1 MKQGLRM
8 RCRRITSGFL
18 AFTMT
23 AILVLGDA
31 GAAFASTDGSK
42 FYKDG
47 SDLGGEGYS
56 MATSSNA
63 SFKNHSEDEVV
74 MSIFSSD
81 DSDFRAGGTFFLD
94 VHLKNETGTTIT
106 NGVLDFTGKKLRES
120 GAYFEDPKE
129 DVVSDGIIEID
140 EEPEEEGAGIQIQ
153 DLENDLIDGE
163 LDMAS
168 FDTSFAQDEEDG
180 KDNAIEAGET
190 GKKENKAEEKEED
203 EEELLQ
209 KLEGIELA
217 PGQIYTARFVCE
229 VDEDLEKAKNMHVN
243 FRFRGETE
251 EKKINKQEKFQ
262 YVANHLNMGE
272 IRFEDGNEVKTGE
285 TVTMGIH
292 TSMFDFD
299 SILTNKKVEDEL
311 LASASNAGAATPSNA
326 QTATPSNT
334 DEDEE
339 WEEED
344 NDDFVVDLGKV
355 KYEIQMINAKLNDF
369 EIRDALVSDANE
381 NMMVCSFRVSKKVNP
396 GVYFGKVIQKT
407 KEKSKT
413 YTSSQGFAL
422 IVNGDGDVTLETKVE
437 GSDAIVTVSGPVD
450 SFPDADQLAVA
461 AKEITVMSEEIAED
475 SDKMEQVQNAIE
487 KKAQE
492 ENIDVKAFKA
502 LDIKLYADGQEVE
515 PTGPIRVAFKNV
527 KLEDKLASVEAAAEE
542 ATEEAAAEESKNP
555 IAKLFEVFSADK
567 GQKADEVVTAEEA
580 VAKAAEEN
588 SESKVEVWHLPDESE
603 EIGQTFEV
611 STDEETGDVVMDT
624 DHFSI
629 YIVVNTGL
637 GGKDLK
643 VHVEHWIDY
652 NTIDGN
658 ATDASHVLLDTN
670 TDDQGRRYG
679 YYTKDDIYNRHTQTM
694 EKKNHYRGKLYT
706 PDEFSL
712 PNGLEDQTIEGLSK
726 VCLAK
731 ENKQWKN
738 KNYWI
743 NEVWISNKTS
753 NLNKQDWS
761 GTVEKYYIERDKS
774 TGNIVSVKNASG
786 KNLGVNPKVTLT
798 KDSVVR
804 FWYKE
809 KVVTEKYKQPVTFWD
824 HNVGGTVPD
833 GGGHNVGSNQ
843 GTNSS
848 VNFTGSG
855 RWKMGAGQPVS
866 GNGSDW
872 ANTNKSPLG
881 HLNKGNTADQATGIT
896 TGSGVERDYNN
907 GYVIV
912 KNEVKASLNSSGNLQ
927 YSDYIKQPKFF
938 QETKSG
944 STYLT
949 KQING
954 YNLGF
959 KQEGDTYTLSTV
971 YKGDGSEVSSIN
983 KLEKVK
989 YSAHNNGSDTNIY
1002 SNEFWPL
1009 DDVESYPGK
1018 DSKGKGSD
1026 DGKAHNWH
1034 FAMRYDFGFKV
1045 GDYEGP
1051 INYYFRGDDDFWL
1064 FVDGKKIIDLGGIHS
1079 AVGESVDLR
1088 KVVDFTDRE
1097 KEHKVSVFYMERGG
1111 YGSCCYM
1118 QFTIPNCSKSWPIPT
1133 VDKTSASV
1141 KKEWEDYSSPVRP
1154 TSIQVELVRREK
1166 RNNKPSSV
1174 VVVLDEKTLPI
1185 NGKWEYTWDNLP
1197 VENVS
1202 NSNIKYIYEVR
1213 EKGTPKGYIKSE
1225 STTNTIT
1232 KIVNK
1237 LDPVKVNV
1245 TKTWNDDNDRDGNR
1259 PDKLKLELWWSKDG
1273 GKTWAVYPDSKAK
1286 VEVDVPKDSN
1296 SHTYTFSNL
1305 PKYSGNTEIQYRVYE
1320 MNGQSRLAS
1329 KGATLTGNKGKNY
1342 TLDELKFDQA
1352 DNGDVTAATSLKN
1365 SYVPETVER
1374 TVEKKWVDVPEYMEN
1389 SIEVGLYE
1397 QDSTGLFQWEGGW
1410 EKPKNWQNPVTLKKD
1425 KNSSVKTATYTWT
1438 KLPKYRNH
1446 GTLIKYEIYELDK
1459 GQKIEGS
1466 GIHTFDGYNYKVE
1479 PGKQITYSENNGKVT
1494 VTNTLIKAKLRVVKF
1509 TEKNNLDK
1517 EGNEIDQ
1524 KYKFLI
1530 NVTEVN
1536 EGAERD
1542 YASLTLGQRE
1552 DPEQYI
1558 EVIPTS
1564 TGKTF
1569 KIEEVVPMEYELVRM
1584 IGMTTSEWKNKAKG
1598 DAWVVNDSWQSSL
1611 QGFNDTVK
1619 APSVKLMP
1627 GDDITVTVVN
1637 RPDHEGYFHHTYS
1650 VTNENAHGTGFYPIE
1665 TNRYDEPHGNREAD
1679 TKAPANP
1686 VAWLSTR
1693 DNGRKFGEEESLEGD
1708 EDLYA

>member
-140 EEPEEEGAGIQIQ
+140 EEPEEEGAGTQIQ
-153 DLENDLIDGE
+153 DLENDRIDGE

-190 GKKENKAEEKEED
+190 GKKENKAEEEEED
-203 EEELLQ
+203 EEEEELLQ

-527 KLEDKLASVEAAAEE
+527 KLEDKLASVEAASEE
-542 ATEEAAAEESKNP
+542 AMEEAAAEESKNP

-629 YIVVNTGL
+629 YIVVNVEDSAKEIKVTVKHFATLDKWKIVNSPYANAPNGAKDLSEPTPGDGSRMYPGAKADGTYEKERTEIYKADTNVSIPNGSGTGL
-637 GGKDLK
+637 GYELMVKNWSKVALGGNYDVKSVTVIRGGKTVYNAVKENSTKREISLK
-643 VHVEHWIDY
+643 NGDIVEIEYTPKTGTMSGYAAFHDY
-652 NTIDGN
+652 NVSVVDGVGDGVHSGGLNTNRKGINTWSLVDNN
-658 ATDASHVLLDTN
+658 ANGIAVGIGSADTG
-670 TDDQGRRYG
+670 DSAGIKHGRYDG
-679 YYTKDDIYNRHTQTM
+679 YP
-694 EKKNHYRGKLYT
+694 NHNPNEPNEVGKLIPGIAKNSLSNSGAGKNTRNRNIQFNYKD
-706 PDEFSL
+706 PGLFKASDVMVGNYIAKKYL
-712 PNGLEDQTIEGLSK
+712 PNYK
-726 VCLAK
+726 
-731 ENKQWKN
+731 
-738 KNYWI
+738 
-743 NEVWISNKTS
+743 
-753 NLNKQDWS
+753 LNFARK
-761 GTVEKYYIERDKS
+761 
-774 TGNIVSVKNASG
+774 
-786 KNLGVNPKVTLT
+786 
-798 KDSVVR
+798 
-804 FWYKE
+804 
-809 KVVTEKYKQPVTFWD
+809 
-824 HNVGGTVPD
+824 
-833 GGGHNVGSNQ
+833 
-843 GTNSS
+843 
-848 VNFTGSG
+848 
-855 RWKMGAGQPVS
+855 
-866 GNGSDW
+866 
-872 ANTNKSPLG
+872 
-881 HLNKGNTADQATGIT
+881 
-896 TGSGVERDYNN
+896 
-907 GYVIV
+907 
-912 KNEVKASLNSSGNLQ
+912 
-927 YSDYIKQPKFF
+927 
-938 QETKSG
+938 
-944 STYLT
+944 
-949 KQING
+949 
-954 YNLGF
+954 
-959 KQEGDTYTLSTV
+959 GDTYVMQSIDDS
-971 YKGDGSEVSSIN
+971 KGNRVASNLDVLKKTHTSP
-983 KLEKVK
+983 L
-989 YSAHNNGSDTNIY
+989 Y
-1002 SNEFWPL
+1002 SNLFWPL
-1009 DDVESYPGK
+1009 DSGEGNSYGQ
-1018 DSKGKGSD
+1018 KGTTRDPKFGSNYGFNPND
-1026 DGKAHNWH
+1026 ENGIIGQVTKHNW
-1034 FAMRYDFGFKV
+1034 FFGMRYDFKFNI
-1045 GDYEGP
+1045 GDYTGP
-1051 INYYFRGDDDFWL
+1051 MNYYFRGDDDFWI
-1064 FVDGKKIIDLGGIHS
+1064 FIDGKRVQSIDLGGIHS
-1079 AVGESVDLR
+1079 SMGAYVDL
-1088 KVVDFTDRE
+1088 KTWMNSNITGGAAG
-1097 KEHKVSVFYMERGG
+1097 EHAMTVFFIERGG

-1118 QFTIPNCSKSWPIPT
+1118 AFTLPNVETIPTPGSETIEKTVQKVWNDGGDASTRPGFVYVQLYQNNVAFGSAVKLDASNGWKHKWTNLPKYKTVGNNALHSYTVKEVSTPPGYTSSVSGMTITNTKLQDVSITKQWSGGASEKSVKVGLFGSDGKRVTGTNILTLNATNSWKGTWKNLPMYDAKKNRITYTPYEVDSQGDKINGNVTITPASNGNYTQGNDGKYIVTYGSGNTT
-1133 VDKTSASV
+1133 VTNTYNYKTISV
-1141 KKEWEDYSSPVRP
+1141 KKEWEDYQNAYKTRP
-1154 TSIQVELVRREK
+1154 SEIKVQLYRNGSKYRTDEIAVLNEK
-1166 RNNKPSSV
+1166 NSWS
-1174 VVVLDEKTLPI
+1174 
-1185 NGKWEYTWDNLP
+1185 YTWKNLP
-1197 VENVS
+1197 VKAN
-1202 NSNIKYIYEVR
+1202 
-1213 EKGTPKGYIKSE
+1213 GTATPY
-1225 STTNTIT
+1225 
-1232 KIVNK
+1232 
-1237 LDPVKVNV
+1237 
-1245 TKTWNDDNDRDGNR
+1245 
-1259 PDKLKLELWWSKDG
+1259 
-1273 GKTWAVYPDSKAK
+1273 
-1286 VEVDVPKDSN
+1286 
-1296 SHTYTFSNL
+1296 TYT
-1305 PKYSGNTEIQYRVYE
+1305 
-1320 MNGQSRLAS
+1320 
-1329 KGATLTGNKGKNY
+1329 
-1342 TLDELKFDQA
+1342 
-1352 DNGDVTAATSLKN
+1352 
-1365 SYVPETVER
+1365 
-1374 TVEKKWVDVPEYMEN
+1374 
-1389 SIEVGLYE
+1389 
-1397 QDSTGLFQWEGGW
+1397 
-1410 EKPKNWQNPVTLKKD
+1410 
-1425 KNSSVKTATYTWT
+1425 VK
-1438 KLPKYRNH
+1438 
-1446 GTLIKYEIYELDK
+1446 ELDK
-1459 GQKIEGS
+1459 
-1466 GIHTFDGYNYKVE
+1466 DGTPVE
-1479 PGKQITYSENNGKVT
+1479 ANGKPLFT
-1494 VTNTLIKAKLRVVKF
+1494 STDGKIYQYQATYPGGIGASGNPFKIKNALRPAVLRLKKIVIPDGLSH
-1509 TEKNNLDK
+1509 EP
-1517 EGNEIDQ
+1517 IDG

-1530 NVTEVN
+1530 RLKDADGNIHTAVALGHN
-1536 EGAERD
+1536 E
-1542 YASLTLGQRE
+1542 
-1552 DPEQYI
+1552 
-1558 EVIPTS
+1558 TS
-1564 TGKTF
+1564 EAVFLVPPAAGENFTV
-1569 KIEEVVPMEYELVRM
+1569 EEIVPMEYTLVS
-1584 IGMTTSEWKNKAKG
+1584 TTGSPSGKLSGNQ
-1598 DAWVVNDSWQSSL
+1598 V
-1611 QGFNDTVK
+1611 TV
-1619 APSVKLMP
+1619 LP
-1627 GDDITVTVVN
+1627 GDDITITFTN
-1637 RPDHEGYFHHTYS
+1637 KPDHEGYFHHTYS

-1665 TNRYDEPHGNREAD
+1665 TNRYDEPHGNGKAD
-1679 TKAPANP
+1679 TKAPTSP

>member
-140 EEPEEEGAGIQIQ
+140 EEPEEEGAGTQIQ

-527 KLEDKLASVEAAAEE
+527 KLEDKLASVEAASEE
-542 ATEEAAAEESKNP
+542 AMEEAAAEESKNP

-611 STDEETGDVVMDT
+611 TTDEETGDVVMDT

-629 YIVVNTGL
+629 YIVVSVGDNVKEIKVNVKHFATIDEWQTNGNKLTEPVIGNRMYPGANSDGNYVKKRYQIYEEDKDVRIPNGAGTGIGYELMVKNWSKVAL
-637 GGKDLK
+637 GGNYEVKSVTVMRGGK
-643 VHVEHWIDY
+643 PVHTAVKEDGTERKINLENGDVVEIEYTPKTGTMSGYAAFHDY
-652 NTIDGN
+652 NVSIVDGN
-658 ATDASHVLLDTN
+658 GDGIHTGGLNTTNKGFNSGLAANSIAIGIGGGDKAQINHNKKSVGANTINWFNGIKGIASHVTN
-670 TDDQGRRYG
+670 DGKGDIKFNYADPGLFTTKTITSSDG
-679 YYTKDDIYNRHTQTM
+679 YV
-694 EKKNHYRGKLYT
+694 KKAYLNNYKL
-706 PDEFSL
+706 
-712 PNGLEDQTIEGLSK
+712 
-726 VCLAK
+726 
-731 ENKQWKN
+731 
-738 KNYWI
+738 
-743 NEVWISNKTS
+743 
-753 NLNKQDWS
+753 
-761 GTVEKYYIERDKS
+761 
-774 TGNIVSVKNASG
+774 
-786 KNLGVNPKVTLT
+786 
-798 KDSVVR
+798 
-804 FWYKE
+804 
-809 KVVTEKYKQPVTFWD
+809 
-824 HNVGGTVPD
+824 
-833 GGGHNVGSNQ
+833 
-843 GTNSS
+843 
-848 VNFTGSG
+848 NFT
-855 RWKMGAGQPVS
+855 RK
-866 GNGSDW
+866 
-872 ANTNKSPLG
+872 
-881 HLNKGNTADQATGIT
+881 
-896 TGSGVERDYNN
+896 
-907 GYVIV
+907 
-912 KNEVKASLNSSGNLQ
+912 
-927 YSDYIKQPKFF
+927 
-938 QETKSG
+938 
-944 STYLT
+944 
-949 KQING
+949 
-954 YNLGF
+954 
-959 KQEGDTYTLSTV
+959 GDTYTLQSV
-971 YKGDGSEVSSIN
+971 QDSKGKKVADNLDV
-983 KLEKVK
+983 LEKTH
-989 YSAHNNGSDTNIY
+989 STNLY
-1002 SNEFWPL
+1002 SNLFWPL
-1009 DDVESYPGK
+1009 DSGVARESQYGVDGKTRDPLFGGKEGENQWQLFSDTEDNSAAKYGFNLNDEFKVKK
-1018 DSKGKGSD
+1018 DSRIK
-1026 DGKAHNWH
+1026 HNW
-1034 FAMRYDFGFKV
+1034 FFGMRYDFDFDI
-1045 GDYEGP
+1045 GDYTGP
-1051 INYYFRGDDDFWL
+1051 MNYYFRGDDDFWL
-1064 FVDGKKIIDLGGIHS
+1064 FIDGKRVDQVDIGGIHS
-1079 AVGESVDLR
+1079 SIGAYVNLKTWMEQNLGKATGKHR
-1088 KVVDFTDRE
+1088 M
-1097 KEHKVSVFYMERGG
+1097 SVFFMERGG

-1118 QFTIPNCSKSWPIPT
+1118 AFTLPNVETIPTPGAKTIEKTVQKVWNDGGDTSTRPGFVYVQLYQNNVAFGSAVKLDASNGWKHKWTNLPKYKTVGNNALHSYTVKEVSTPPGYTSSVSGMTITNTKLQDVSITKQWSGGASETSVKVGLFGSDGKRVTGTNILTLNAANSWKGTWKNLPMYDAYDAKKNRIIYTPYEVDSQGNKINGNVTITPAGNGNYTQGNDGKYIVTYGSGNTT
-1133 VDKTSASV
+1133 VTNTYNYKTISV
-1141 KKEWEDYSSPVRP
+1141 KKEWEDYQNAYKTRP
-1154 TSIQVELVRREK
+1154 SEIKVQLYRNGSKYRTDEIAVLNEK
-1166 RNNKPSSV
+1166 NSWS
-1174 VVVLDEKTLPI
+1174 
-1185 NGKWEYTWDNLP
+1185 YTWKNLP
-1197 VENVS
+1197 VKAN
-1202 NSNIKYIYEVR
+1202 
-1213 EKGTPKGYIKSE
+1213 GTATPY
-1225 STTNTIT
+1225 
-1232 KIVNK
+1232 
-1237 LDPVKVNV
+1237 
-1245 TKTWNDDNDRDGNR
+1245 
-1259 PDKLKLELWWSKDG
+1259 
-1273 GKTWAVYPDSKAK
+1273 
-1286 VEVDVPKDSN
+1286 
-1296 SHTYTFSNL
+1296 TYT
-1305 PKYSGNTEIQYRVYE
+1305 
-1320 MNGQSRLAS
+1320 
-1329 KGATLTGNKGKNY
+1329 
-1342 TLDELKFDQA
+1342 
-1352 DNGDVTAATSLKN
+1352 
-1365 SYVPETVER
+1365 
-1374 TVEKKWVDVPEYMEN
+1374 
-1389 SIEVGLYE
+1389 
-1397 QDSTGLFQWEGGW
+1397 
-1410 EKPKNWQNPVTLKKD
+1410 
-1425 KNSSVKTATYTWT
+1425 VK
-1438 KLPKYRNH
+1438 
-1446 GTLIKYEIYELDK
+1446 ELDK
-1459 GQKIEGS
+1459 
-1466 GIHTFDGYNYKVE
+1466 DGTPVE
-1479 PGKQITYSENNGKVT
+1479 ANGKPLFT
-1494 VTNTLIKAKLRVVKF
+1494 STDGKIYQYQATYPGGTGASGNPFKIKNALRPAVLRLKKIVIP
-1509 TEKNNLDK
+1509 NGLS
-1517 EGNEIDQ
+1517 NEPIDG

-1530 NVTEVN
+1530 RLRDAAGNIHTAVALGHN
-1536 EGAERD
+1536 E
-1542 YASLTLGQRE
+1542 
-1552 DPEQYI
+1552 
-1558 EVIPTS
+1558 TS
-1564 TGKTF
+1564 EAVFLVPPAAGEKFTV
-1569 KIEEVVPMEYELVRM
+1569 EEIVPMEYTLVS
-1584 IGMTTSEWKNKAKG
+1584 TTGNPSGKLNGNEVT
-1598 DAWVVNDSWQSSL
+1598 VV
-1611 QGFNDTVK
+1611 
-1619 APSVKLMP
+1619 P
-1627 GDDITVTVVN
+1627 GDDITVTFTN
-1637 RPDHEGYFHHTYS
+1637 KPDHEGYFHHTYS

-1665 TNRYDEPHGNREAD
+1665 TNRYDEPHGNGKAD
-1679 TKAPANP
+1679 TKAPASP

>member
-140 EEPEEEGAGIQIQ
+140 EEPEEEGAGTQIQ
-153 DLENDLIDGE
+153 DLENDRIDGE

-190 GKKENKAEEKEED
+190 GKKENKAEEEEED
-203 EEELLQ
+203 EEEEELLQ

-527 KLEDKLASVEAAAEE
+527 KLEDKLASVEAASEE
-542 ATEEAAAEESKNP
+542 AMEEAAAEESKNP

-629 YIVVNTGL
+629 YIVVNVGNELKEITVTVKHTAEVDQWLLDGDNKLKEPVVGDRMYPGAKPDGTYDHPKVSIYADDIGVKIPNGSGTGVGYEVMVKNWSKVAL
-637 GGKDLK
+637 GGNYE
-643 VHVEHWIDY
+643 V
-652 NTIDGN
+652 
-658 ATDASHVLLDTN
+658 
-670 TDDQGRRYG
+670 
-679 YYTKDDIYNRHTQTM
+679 
-694 EKKNHYRGKLYT
+694 
-706 PDEFSL
+706 
-712 PNGLEDQTIEGLSK
+712 
-726 VCLAK
+726 
-731 ENKQWKN
+731 KQ
-738 KNYWI
+738 
-743 NEVWISNKTS
+743 V
-753 NLNKQDWS
+753 
-761 GTVEKYYIERDKS
+761 TV
-774 TGNIVSVKNASG
+774 
-786 KNLGVNPKVTLT
+786 
-798 KDSVVR
+798 
-804 FWYKE
+804 
-809 KVVTEKYKQPVTFWD
+809 
-824 HNVGGTVPD
+824 
-833 GGGHNVGSNQ
+833 
-843 GTNSS
+843 
-848 VNFTGSG
+848 TGSG
-855 RWKMGAGQPVS
+855 RTVTLVDNHNDNSKQKIDLKNGDIIEIEYTPKS
-866 GNGSDW
+866 GTMSGYAAFHDYNVTVIEERGGDDTHRGGLNTIAKGMNSRLSGLTNPIAIGNDGMLGS
-872 ANTNKSPLG
+872 NIRHGKGGIYPNKLDAWTTG
-881 HLNKGNTADQATGIT
+881 KTGIAKEVT
-896 TGSGVERDYNN
+896 N
-907 GYVIV
+907 GGKGDIV
-912 KNEVKASLNSSGNLQ
+912 FNYGDPGLFSKGDIKIGNYFAKAYLPNYKLN
-927 YSDYIKQPKFF
+927 
-938 QETKSG
+938 
-944 STYLT
+944 
-949 KQING
+949 
-954 YNLGF
+954 F
-959 KQEGDTYTLSTV
+959 KKTGDTYILQSVQDSDGITV
-971 YKGDGSEVSSIN
+971 VNNLD
-983 KLEKVK
+983 KLQK
-989 YSAHNNGSDTNIY
+989 SHNTPLY
-1002 SNEFWPL
+1002 SNLFWPL
-1009 DDVESYPGK
+1009 DMGVAR
-1018 DSKGKGSD
+1018 DSKYGV
-1026 DGKAHNWH
+1026 DGKTRDPLFGGLASDRTMPTKDDYNNYDAEYNFNLNDEFLVKNNPYIKHNW
-1034 FAMRYDFGFKV
+1034 FFGMRYDFEFNI
-1045 GDYEGP
+1045 GDYMGP
-1051 INYYFRGDDDFWL
+1051 MNYYFRGDDDFWL
-1064 FVDGKKIIDLGGIHS
+1064 FIDGKLVSNVDLGGIHTS
-1079 AVGESVDLR
+1079 IGKYVDLKAWMNANLSGGAAGKHR
-1088 KVVDFTDRE
+1088 M
-1097 KEHKVSVFYMERGG
+1097 SVFFMERGG

-1118 QFTIPNCSKSWPIPT
+1118 AFTLPNVQTIPTPDAEVTEATVTKRWYDNHNAGGKRPQYIYVQLYQNGEAFGNAVKLEGGKTADTWTYTWKNLPKYRDVGGSRLHSYTAKEVSTPPGYNKSEDGMTIKNIKLTEVSITKQWSSGAPKSPVKVGLFKNDTERVKEIITLREGSWTGKWPDLPMYDTNGNAISYTPYE
-1133 VDKTSASV
+1133 VDSQGKKINGNASITPADNNGNYTQGNDGKYIVTYGSGNTIVKNTYNYKTISV
-1141 KKEWEDYSSPVRP
+1141 KKEWEDYQNAYKTRP
-1154 TSIQVELVRREK
+1154 SEIKVQLYRNGSKYRTDEIAVLNEK
-1166 RNNKPSSV
+1166 NSWSYTWKN
-1174 VVVLDEKTLPI
+1174 LPI
-1185 NGKWEYTWDNLP
+1185 KANGTA
-1197 VENVS
+1197 
-1202 NSNIKYIYEVR
+1202 
-1213 EKGTPKGYIKSE
+1213 TPY
-1225 STTNTIT
+1225 
-1232 KIVNK
+1232 
-1237 LDPVKVNV
+1237 
-1245 TKTWNDDNDRDGNR
+1245 
-1259 PDKLKLELWWSKDG
+1259 
-1273 GKTWAVYPDSKAK
+1273 
-1286 VEVDVPKDSN
+1286 
-1296 SHTYTFSNL
+1296 TYT
-1305 PKYSGNTEIQYRVYE
+1305 
-1320 MNGQSRLAS
+1320 
-1329 KGATLTGNKGKNY
+1329 
-1342 TLDELKFDQA
+1342 
-1352 DNGDVTAATSLKN
+1352 
-1365 SYVPETVER
+1365 
-1374 TVEKKWVDVPEYMEN
+1374 
-1389 SIEVGLYE
+1389 
-1397 QDSTGLFQWEGGW
+1397 
-1410 EKPKNWQNPVTLKKD
+1410 
-1425 KNSSVKTATYTWT
+1425 VK
-1438 KLPKYRNH
+1438 
-1446 GTLIKYEIYELDK
+1446 ELDK
-1459 GQKIEGS
+1459 
-1466 GIHTFDGYNYKVE
+1466 DGTPVE
-1479 PGKQITYSENNGKVT
+1479 ANGKPLFT
-1494 VTNTLIKAKLRVVKF
+1494 STDGKIYQYQATYPGGTGASGNPFKIKNALRPAVLRLKKIVIPNGLSH
-1509 TEKNNLDK
+1509 EP
-1517 EGNEIDQ
+1517 IDG

-1530 NVTEVN
+1530 RLRDADGNIHTAVALGHN
-1536 EGAERD
+1536 E
-1542 YASLTLGQRE
+1542 
-1552 DPEQYI
+1552 
-1558 EVIPTS
+1558 TS
-1564 TGKTF
+1564 EAVFLVPPAAGEKFTV
-1569 KIEEVVPMEYELVRM
+1569 EEIVPMEYTLVRTE
-1584 IGMTTSEWKNKAKG
+1584 GKPDGKLNGNEVT
-1598 DAWVVNDSWQSSL
+1598 VV
-1611 QGFNDTVK
+1611 
-1619 APSVKLMP
+1619 P
-1627 GDDITVTVVN
+1627 GDDITVTFIN
-1637 RPDHEGYFHHTYS
+1637 QPDHEGYFHHTYS

-1665 TNRYDEPHGNREAD
+1665 TNRYDEPHGNEKAD
-1679 TKAPANP
+1679 TKAPASP

>member
-140 EEPEEEGAGIQIQ
+140 EEPEEEGAGTQIQ

-629 YIVVNTGL
+629 YIVVNVGDSVKEIKVTVKHYATLDKWKVTGNKLSEPKVNGRLYPGAKDDGKYDTERYEIYKSDTVTVPNGSGTGTGYELMVKNWSKVAL
-637 GGKDLK
+637 GGNYE
-643 VHVEHWIDY
+643 V
-652 NTIDGN
+652 
-658 ATDASHVLLDTN
+658 
-670 TDDQGRRYG
+670 
-679 YYTKDDIYNRHTQTM
+679 
-694 EKKNHYRGKLYT
+694 
-706 PDEFSL
+706 
-712 PNGLEDQTIEGLSK
+712 
-726 VCLAK
+726 
-731 ENKQWKN
+731 KQ
-738 KNYWI
+738 
-743 NEVWISNKTS
+743 V
-753 NLNKQDWS
+753 
-761 GTVEKYYIERDKS
+761 TV
-774 TGNIVSVKNASG
+774 
-786 KNLGVNPKVTLT
+786 
-798 KDSVVR
+798 
-804 FWYKE
+804 
-809 KVVTEKYKQPVTFWD
+809 
-824 HNVGGTVPD
+824 
-833 GGGHNVGSNQ
+833 
-843 GTNSS
+843 
-848 VNFTGSG
+848 TGSG
-855 RWKMGAGQPVS
+855 RTVTLVDNRNDNSKQKIDLKNGDIIEIEYTPKSGTMSGYAAFHDYNVAVEGGGDIAHQDKDGGKLNTIKIGMNHGLANNSIAIGIGGTGGTNINHGKKSVEANDPNVTFANGLKGIASSVS
-866 GNGSDW
+866 NDG
-872 ANTNKSPLG
+872 
-881 HLNKGNTADQATGIT
+881 KGDIKFNTAYSDPGLFT
-896 TGSGVERDYNN
+896 TGD
-907 GYVIV
+907 
-912 KNEVKASLNSSGNLQ
+912 KT
-927 YSDYIKQPKFF
+927 YSINIDGQQHTYIKK
-938 QETKSG
+938 K
-944 STYLT
+944 YLPNY
-949 KQING
+949 KLN
-954 YNLGF
+954 F
-959 KQEGDTYTLSTV
+959 SKKGDTYTLQSVDDSEGTRV
-971 YKGDGSEVSSIN
+971 RSNLDVLRLTNTADGLYGN
-983 KLEKVK
+983 L
-989 YSAHNNGSDTNIY
+989 
-1002 SNEFWPL
+1002 FWPL
-1009 DDVESYPGK
+1009 DKGVANEYGIKGK
-1018 DSKGKGSD
+1018 TRDELYGKSRKNGRPDSKDNTAEYNFNLNDEWDVAWNQWDEPDNPNKTPNWLVP
-1026 DGKAHNWH
+1026 HNW
-1034 FAMRYDFGFKV
+1034 FFGMRYDFDFDI
-1045 GDYEGP
+1045 GDYTGP
-1051 INYYFRGDDDFWL
+1051 MNYYFRGDDDFWL
-1064 FVDGKKIIDLGGIHS
+1064 FIDGIRVADADIGGIHS
-1079 AVGESVDLR
+1079 SIGAYVDL
-1088 KVVDFTDRE
+1088 KTWMENQFG
-1097 KEHKVSVFYMERGG
+1097 KENVKGKHRMSVFFIERGG

-1118 QFTIPNCSKSWPIPT
+1118 AFTLPNVETIPTPGAVTIEKTVQKVWNDGGDASTRPGFVYAQLYQNDVAFGSAVKLDASNGWKHKWTNLPKYKTVGNNDPHSYTVKEVSTPPGYTSSVRGMTITNTKLQDVSITKQWSGGASESSVKVGLFGSDGKRVTGTNILTLNAENSWKGTWKNLPMYDAKKNRIIYTPYEVDSQGNKINGNVTITPAGNGNYTQGNDGKYIVTYGSGNTT
-1133 VDKTSASV
+1133 VTNTYNYKTISV
-1141 KKEWEDYSSPVRP
+1141 KKEWEDYQNAYKTRP
-1154 TSIQVELVRREK
+1154 SEIKVQLYRNGSKYRTDEIAVLNEK
-1166 RNNKPSSV
+1166 NSWS
-1174 VVVLDEKTLPI
+1174 
-1185 NGKWEYTWDNLP
+1185 YTWKNLP
-1197 VENVS
+1197 VKAN
-1202 NSNIKYIYEVR
+1202 
-1213 EKGTPKGYIKSE
+1213 GTATPY
-1225 STTNTIT
+1225 
-1232 KIVNK
+1232 
-1237 LDPVKVNV
+1237 
-1245 TKTWNDDNDRDGNR
+1245 
-1259 PDKLKLELWWSKDG
+1259 
-1273 GKTWAVYPDSKAK
+1273 
-1286 VEVDVPKDSN
+1286 
-1296 SHTYTFSNL
+1296 TYT
-1305 PKYSGNTEIQYRVYE
+1305 
-1320 MNGQSRLAS
+1320 
-1329 KGATLTGNKGKNY
+1329 
-1342 TLDELKFDQA
+1342 
-1352 DNGDVTAATSLKN
+1352 
-1365 SYVPETVER
+1365 
-1374 TVEKKWVDVPEYMEN
+1374 
-1389 SIEVGLYE
+1389 
-1397 QDSTGLFQWEGGW
+1397 
-1410 EKPKNWQNPVTLKKD
+1410 
-1425 KNSSVKTATYTWT
+1425 VK
-1438 KLPKYRNH
+1438 
-1446 GTLIKYEIYELDK
+1446 ELDK
-1459 GQKIEGS
+1459 
-1466 GIHTFDGYNYKVE
+1466 DGTPVE
-1479 PGKQITYSENNGKVT
+1479 ANGKPLFT
-1494 VTNTLIKAKLRVVKF
+1494 STDGKIYQYQATYPGGTGASGNPFKIKNALRPAVLRLKKIVIPNGLSH
-1509 TEKNNLDK
+1509 EP
-1517 EGNEIDQ
+1517 IDG

-1530 NVTEVN
+1530 RLRDADGNIHTAVALGHN
-1536 EGAERD
+1536 E
-1542 YASLTLGQRE
+1542 
-1552 DPEQYI
+1552 
-1558 EVIPTS
+1558 TS
-1564 TGKTF
+1564 EAVFLVPPAAGENFTV
-1569 KIEEVVPMEYELVRM
+1569 EEIVPMEYTLVS
-1584 IGMTTSEWKNKAKG
+1584 TTGSPSGKLSGNQ
-1598 DAWVVNDSWQSSL
+1598 V
-1611 QGFNDTVK
+1611 TV
-1619 APSVKLMP
+1619 LP
-1627 GDDITVTVVN
+1627 GDDITITFTN
-1637 RPDHEGYFHHTYS
+1637 KPDHEGYFHHTYS
-1650 VTNENAHGTGFYPIE
+1650 VTNENDQGTGFYPIE
-1665 TNRYDEPHGNREAD
+1665 NNRYDEPHGNGKAD
-1679 TKAPANP
+1679 TKAPASP